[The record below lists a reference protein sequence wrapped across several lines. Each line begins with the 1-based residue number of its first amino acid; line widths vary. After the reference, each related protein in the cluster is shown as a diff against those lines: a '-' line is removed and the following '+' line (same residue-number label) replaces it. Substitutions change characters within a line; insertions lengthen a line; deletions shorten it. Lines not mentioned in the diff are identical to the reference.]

1 MPDVI
6 KQFEDWLRNDQGR
19 GELTIKAYRADVCG
33 FVKWWQQTYGNH
45 RFDLVAVTPTDI
57 RDYRSRLTK
66 VDHQKTSSV
75 NRRLAALRT
84 FYKWAMLHDMVRR
97 SPLAGLKMDR
107 QQKAAPRWLEPRA
120 EYYLQQAMEQR
131 VQLLPPDEMLTP
143 TDRLI
148 VRDTALI
155 ALMWKAGLRV
165 SEVAALDV
173 VDLKIQSSQRGVV
186 IIRLGKGRKYRE
198 VPLNAGTI
206 ATLRYWL
213 KIRPISD
220 RESALFTSKTGRR
233 LAPRAIQAA
242 VDQIGRVAAS
252 KVPARGS
259 EEREII
265 DALNALSPHVLR
277 HSCGKRLL
285 DAGAQLTEVAE
296 ILGHEDLNVTRR
308 YTQPSA
314 VDLQR
319 AANRI

>member
-6 KQFEDWLRNDQGR
+6 KQFEDWLRNDQDR
-19 GELTIKAYRADVCG
+19 GELTVKAYLADVHG
-33 FVKWWQQTYGNH
+33 FVTWWQQTHGDR

-57 RDYRSRLTK
+57 RDYRSRLT
-66 VDHQKTSSV
+66 VVGRQKTNSV

-131 VQLLPPDEMLTP
+131 LQLLPPDETLTP

-148 VRDTALI
+148 IRDAALI

-173 VDLKIQSSQRGVV
+173 VDLKIQSSQRGVAIV
-186 IIRLGKGRKYRE
+186 RLGKGRKSRE

-206 ATLRYWL
+206 AALRHWL
-213 KIRPISD
+213 KIRATSD
-220 RESALFTSKTGRR
+220 HQPALFTSKTGRR
-233 LAPRAIQAA
+233 LAPRAIQA
-242 VDQIGRVAAS
+242 VVEQIGREAAS

-259 EEREII
+259 DEREII
-265 DALNALSPHVLR
+265 DALNALTPHVLR
-277 HSCGKRLL
+277 HTSGKRLL

-308 YTQPSA
+308 YTQPSKA
-314 VDLQR
+314 DLQR
-319 AANRI
+319 A

>member
-1 MPDVI
+1 MRLDS
-6 KQFEDWLRNDQGR
+6 
-19 GELTIKAYRADVCG
+19 Y
-33 FVKWWQQTYGNH
+33 
-45 RFDLVAVTPTDI
+45 AVMITPI
-57 RDYRSRLTK
+57 RK
-66 VDHQKTSSV
+66 V
-75 NRRLAALRT
+75 
-84 FYKWAMLHDMVRR
+84 
-97 SPLAGLKMDR
+97 
-107 QQKAAPRWLEPRA
+107 
-120 EYYLQQAMEQR
+120 
-131 VQLLPPDEMLTP
+131 
-143 TDRLI
+143 
-148 VRDTALI
+148 
-155 ALMWKAGLRV
+155 GLRA
-165 SEVAALDV
+165 SEVVALDV
-173 VDLKIQSSQRGVV
+173 ADLKIQSSQRGVAIV
-186 IIRLGKGRKYRE
+186 RLGKGRKYRE
-198 VPLNAGTI
+198 VPLNAVTI
-206 ATLRYWL
+206 AALRYWL

-233 LAPRAIQAA
+233 LAPRAIQSA
-242 VDQIGRVAAS
+242 VEQIGRVAAS